1 MASRDMYIEGLNV
14 AKVVKALSSDVRLQ
28 ILNLL
33 DEREM
38 NIQMLKERLQLT
50 KTAVIN
56 HVHVL
61 EEAGFISTR
70 YVPGTVGNQKMCTK
84 LYDRLI
90 FNFTPQCESDERHPY
105 YEIEIKPGNFFD
117 FQVYPPCGLADE
129 RHIIQRWDHPD
140 VFYDPER
147 FKACLVWCAYG
158 YVEYRIPMNVPFGDL
173 GQPRMEILLEIGAQG
188 GLVWRTENDLQYR
201 DELVLPDCIDKS
213 QVKDGKSDITFWLGG
228 LEIGTVT
235 VSEHS
240 RYQHGGRYTPKW
252 WRGSGYGQ
260 MLTIDV
266 SETGTMIDGQPASDV
281 TFQQVLDANCFDRT
295 QMKQT
300 EYMPSPYLSFRVGIK
315 PDAQNI
321 SGFNIFGR
329 GFGNYSGDIAA
340 RFY

>member
-1 MASRDMYIEGLNV
+1 MASRDMYIEGLDV
-14 AKVVKALSSDVRLQ
+14 AQVVKALSSEVRLR

-38 NIQMLKERLQLT
+38 NIQMLEERLHLS

-56 HVHVL
+56 HVNVL

-90 FNFTPQCESDERHPY
+90 FNFTPQCDSNERHPY
-105 YEIEIKPGNFFD
+105 YETEIKPGNFFD
-117 FQVYPPCGLADE
+117 FQIYPPCGLADE
-129 RHIIQRWDHPD
+129 RHIILRWDDPD

-147 FKACLVWCAYG
+147 IKASLIWCSYG
-158 YVEYRIPMNVPFGDL
+158 YVEYRIPLNIPFGDL
-173 GQPRMEILLEIGAQG
+173 GQLHMAILLEIGAQG
-188 GLVWRTENDLQYR
+188 GLVWEKGEERTYR
-201 DELVLPDCIDKS
+201 DELALPPSVDRMQIR
-213 QVKDGKSDITFWLGG
+213 DGTSDITFWLGG
-228 LEIGTVT
+228 MELGTVT

-260 MLTIDV
+260 MLSIDISKNGV
-266 SETGTMIDGQPASDV
+266 TIDGQYTSAL
-281 TFQQVLDANCFDRT
+281 TFEQVLTANGLDRT
-295 QMKQT
+295 NLT
-300 EYMPSPYLSFRVGIK
+300 AREGIPSQYLSFRVGIK
-315 PDAQNI
+315 PDAKNI
-321 SGFNIFGR
+321 SGFNIFGK
-329 GFGNYSGDIAA
+329 GFGNYSGDIIA